1 MAAEHYYSKSKNEK
15 ALHLKGEM
23 LFAELRSTNE
33 KDLLIEKVKMLFAI
47 LRMANEKASLSRG
60 FFRGIDEA

>member
-1 MAAEHYYSKSKNEK
+1 
-15 ALHLKGEM
+15 M

-33 KDLLIEKVKMLFAI
+33 KALQMKGEMLFAI